1 MPVVWNYNE
10 DGEPIAQVLNNP
22 RIKGLDAQTK
32 WFPPHYYDI
41 GPEQVLTNDA
51 GKKDYL
57 NAKTL
62 KEALFRKPESQFTY
76 DDFVEYKTEE
86 SADDYKETKYKDVI
100 ISLIGEL
107 QDHLKPFEYDLTRM
121 TSAGFLGRKRKQLT
135 EAESDEKYADG
146 HNPFDVSRRTRSF
159 KLYCSRCFNNETEET
174 LCLCVVAECTHHR
187 HNETRVIG
195 ERQVKGYTAS
205 LTVNKIFPHNRDC
218 AVEECFRPSYIVDRE
233 AATGSGSGVL
243 KGKFPLRAIF
253 EGVYDPLIKKMNDE
267 HKNPEHPP
275 PGLRI
280 QNYCKVG
287 NEDYLYDIRNY
298 EYLPH
303 SSEFYSSVL
312 KPNAHLRAM
321 RRAALWTAN
330 MFNAADD
337 FASFQHETHKL
348 AAGKGDRYLPTF
360 PMVQGRREPSH
371 FLSDAIILYN
381 GYEKRNQQPT
391 LAARTRSRTPND
403 VVHQPWHYDI
413 APLQSRTEGEI
424 HVSNNPKLQGRLKPG
439 AIIIPLH
446 DKRDLGI
453 IVDKMP
459 TDVTISK
466 GEFMYV
472 AGDTVHQ
479 GKTTPLPIGPDSH
492 KSANWHACLHI
503 YLETKLHPRDKDAFS
518 IDKQALAL
526 HAPVHLPWMDDAS
539 QVDMLKY
546 LFENTTDALSA
557 IVDGTSSK
565 PCKRVVAA
573 TEKFIENFSSLLQPT
588 PPTSAKKRGKSPEN
602 KQKGSGSKQ
611 GGSGGKEGGRKP
623 KQRRTVESVK
633 QLMEPHKKNESD
645 SDSSSDSDSE

>member
-1 MPVVWNYNE
+1 M
-10 DGEPIAQVLNNP
+10 QKHL
-22 RIKGLDAQTK
+22 
-32 WFPPHYYDI
+32 
-41 GPEQVLTNDA
+41 
-51 GKKDYL
+51 KKL
-57 NAKTL
+57 SL
-62 KEALFRKPESQFTY
+62 RKPESQFTY

-303 SSEFYSSVL
+303 SSETLQLCLETKRSSAG
-312 KPNAHLRAM
+312 NAPCSFVDCQHV
-321 RRAALWTAN
+321 
-330 MFNAADD
+330 NAADD

-348 AAGKGDRYLPTF
+348 AAGKGDRYLTTSP
-360 PMVQGRREPSH
+360 
-371 FLSDAIILYN
+371 N
-381 GYEKRNQQPT
+381 G
-391 LAARTRSRTPND
+391 SR
-403 VVHQPWHYDI
+403 
-413 APLQSRTEGEI
+413 
-424 HVSNNPKLQGRLKPG
+424 
-439 AIIIPLH
+439 
-446 DKRDLGI
+446 
-453 IVDKMP
+453 
-459 TDVTISK
+459 
-466 GEFMYV
+466 
-472 AGDTVHQ
+472 
-479 GKTTPLPIGPDSH
+479 
-492 KSANWHACLHI
+492 
-503 YLETKLHPRDKDAFS
+503 
-518 IDKQALAL
+518 
-526 HAPVHLPWMDDAS
+526 
-539 QVDMLKY
+539 
-546 LFENTTDALSA
+546 
-557 IVDGTSSK
+557 
-565 PCKRVVAA
+565 
-573 TEKFIENFSSLLQPT
+573 
-588 PPTSAKKRGKSPEN
+588 
-602 KQKGSGSKQ
+602 
-611 GGSGGKEGGRKP
+611 
-623 KQRRTVESVK
+623 
-633 QLMEPHKKNESD
+633 
-645 SDSSSDSDSE
+645 